1 MKVIIL
7 AAGFGSRLG
16 MDKSKGLVE
25 IDGKETF
32 LDKHFQTMQ
41 RLGMADDVVLVAGK
55 DFDDVHARYHDRC
68 VEVIRNDRV
77 ELNNGYSL
85 LLAARH
91 MKSGFML
98 INCDVVCE
106 EAILTDLIASK
117 DHNSLV
123 VDGDKGHDPEEMK
136 ACAIHGLPYRLKKS
150 IIPEDTRNMVGEFAG
165 MCKVTDTRS
174 IDRLIGILTRMSD
187 EGTPFYWEDALED
200 HMGRFRYGITFTNG
214 RKWLEVDFM
223 EDYHQAKEM
232 FGYK

>member
-25 IDGKETF
+25 IDGDETF
-32 LDKHFQTMQ
+32 LDKHFQTLE
-41 RLGMADDVVLVAGK
+41 RLGLAGDVVLVAGK
-55 DFDDVHARYHDRC
+55 DFADVHARYKDKA

-77 ELNNGYSL
+77 EMNNGYSL
-85 LLAARH
+85 LLAAKH
-91 MKSGFML
+91 MHSGFML
-98 INCDVVCE
+98 INCDVVCDD
-106 EAILTDLIASK
+106 AILEELIAA
-117 DHNSLV
+117 DENNSLV

-165 MCKVTDTRS
+165 MCKVGEAES
-174 IDRLIGILTRMSD
+174 INSLIAILTNMSE

-200 HMGRFRYGITFTNG
+200 HMGRFRYGITFTKG

-223 EDYHQAKEM
+223 EDYYQAKDM
-232 FGYK
+232 FGYR

>member
-25 IDGKETF
+25 IDGEETF
-32 LDKHFQTMQ
+32 LDKHFQTLQ
-41 RLGMADDVVLVAGK
+41 RLGLADDVVLVAGK
-55 DFDDVHARYHDRC
+55 DFADVDARYKNHC
-68 VEVIRNDRV
+68 TEVIKNSRV

-91 MKSGFML
+91 MQEGFIL
-98 INCDVVCE
+98 INCDVICDE
-106 EAILTDLIASK
+106 TILIDLLNS
-117 DHNSLV
+117 DSRNSLV

-165 MCKVTDTRS
+165 MCKIAERNS
-174 IDRLIGILTRMSD
+174 IASLIEILSRMSG
-187 EGTPFYWEDALED
+187 EAIPFYWEDALEE
-200 HMGRFRYGITFTNG
+200 HMGKFRYGITFTKG

-232 FGYK
+232 FGYS